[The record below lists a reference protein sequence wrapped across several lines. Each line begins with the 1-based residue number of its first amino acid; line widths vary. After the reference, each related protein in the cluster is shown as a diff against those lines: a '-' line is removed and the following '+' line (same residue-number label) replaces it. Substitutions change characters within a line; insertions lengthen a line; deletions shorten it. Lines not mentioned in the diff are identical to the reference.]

1 MAKAKTRS
9 ISLFSTSFLDVL
21 ANTIGGLAF
30 LLVLAMLLIGELVYS
45 PPEITTEELPP
56 GYHDM
61 DYLTWLGAREGM
73 GKYRWTFGA
82 GDHPAGL
89 QLDPNSG
96 KLWGR
101 PQLSSEEGKVN
112 QHKFTV
118 ICETVY
124 ENDPNKRKEDERSY
138 ELTVYREKPV
148 NLLPLRIITDSN
160 LPAAYRGQ
168 PYPMT
173 MAAEGGQPP
182 YSWSLE
188 GGSLPAGLSLGR
200 EGRFLGSPAQI
211 GEYQFGIVVSTVR
224 GERASERF
232 ALTVSEIYPP
242 PRPLR
247 VITDEMTAAV
257 AEREYT
263 FYAAAEGGQPPY
275 RWSAQGNLPAWLN
288 SHAGSTGFRGTPAL
302 SDIGKRE
309 MRWRVTDSQ
318 GLTADSGPMELEVV
332 PPPGL
337 VPPPVQ
343 IKTEVLP
350 AGRVARP
357 YSLAVA
363 VEGGMLPY
371 QWSFVHTESL
381 QGLAFQEDTGLIK
394 GTPVSTG
401 TFSVVVE
408 VTDAREQR
416 ARADYKLVIHP
427 TLTPVSILTRE
438 TQLGRVDTDYSLA
451 LSATGG
457 YPPYRWEL
465 SEGELPAG
473 LTLDAASGL
482 IAGQPSEPGTY
493 SYAVSV
499 KDAEGSGPAQS
510 QRLKTEILTKQNLP
524 KLTVTTTALPV
535 LIAGQP
541 TEVAL
546 ACEGGAGPYRWRSR
560 GDLPESVVIEDG
572 RLQGAAQE
580 AGTFDVTLIVTDSAG
595 QEAQADVLLRVRR
608 LVPRWW
614 FLLALA
620 TALVALA
627 LIIRLVLLVRRYR
640 PADAET
646 ESLTILS
653 KSIPNARASC
663 DYSVQLACSGGS
675 APYHWKVAKGDLPE
689 GLTLEPDGCLHGC
702 PFSKTRVN
710 KTITMT
716 FTVEVRDRTGQTAQ
730 QEL

>member
-1 MAKAKTRS
+1 MAKGKTRS

-30 LLVLAMLLIGELVYS
+30 LLVLAMMLVGELVFS

-73 GKYRWTFGA
+73 GKYRWSFGE
-82 GDHPAGL
+82 GDRPGGL

-101 PQLSSEEGKVN
+101 PQLSSEAGKVN
-112 QHKFTV
+112 QHKFTL
-118 ICETVY
+118 ICETVS
-124 ENDPNKRKEDERSY
+124 ENDPNKEKRDERSY

-148 NLLPLRIITDSN
+148 NLLPLRIITDDN
-160 LPAAYRGQ
+160 LPAAYRNQ
-168 PYPMT
+168 SYPMT

-182 YSWSLE
+182 YSWSLAQ
-188 GGSLPAGLSLGR
+188 GTLPERLTISR
-200 EGRFLGSPAQI
+200 EGRFIGSPARL
-211 GEYQFGIVVSTVR
+211 GEYQFEIVVSTVR
-224 GERASERF
+224 GERASGRF

-242 PRPLR
+242 PRPLK
-247 VITDEMTAAV
+247 VVTDEMVAAV
-257 AEREYT
+257 AERDYT
-263 FYAAAEGGQPPY
+263 FYGAAEGGRSPY
-275 RWSAQGNLPAWLN
+275 RWSPQGNLPGWLKP
-288 SHAGSTGFRGTPAL
+288 HAGSSGFKGAPTL

-309 MRWRVTDSQ
+309 LRWRVTDSQ
-318 GLTADSGPMELEVV
+318 GLTADSEPMELEVV

-350 AGRVARP
+350 EGRVGQA

-371 QWSFVHTESL
+371 QWSLSHTGSL
-381 QGLAFQEDTGLIK
+381 SGLTFQDDAGMIK
-394 GTPVSTG
+394 GTPESTG
-401 TFSVVVE
+401 TFSVTVAVS
-408 VTDAREQR
+408 DAREHR
-416 ARADYKLVIHP
+416 ASADYQLVIHP
-427 TLTPVSILTRE
+427 ALTPVSILTKD
-438 TQLGRVDTDYSLA
+438 TLLGRADTDYSLA

-465 SEGELPAG
+465 SEDGLPPG

-482 IAGQPSEPGTY
+482 ISGQPSTAGTY
-493 SYAVSV
+493 TYAVSV
-499 KDAEGSGPAQS
+499 KAAEGNGPAEPH
-510 QRLKTEILTKQNLP
+510 RLKTEILTKQNVR
-524 KLTVTTTALPV
+524 KLTVTVATLPV

-541 TEVAL
+541 TEVTL
-546 ACEGGAGPYRWRSR
+546 ACEGGAGPYHWR
-560 GDLPESVVIEDG
+560 GIGELPDQMSIEGG
-572 RLQGAAQE
+572 RLQGAARE
-580 AGTFDVTLIVTDSAG
+580 AGTFEVTLVVTDSVG
-595 QEAQADVLLRVRR
+595 QEARKAVLLQVRR

-614 FLLALA
+614 FVLAFIA
-620 TALVALA
+620 AVIMFV
-627 LIIRLVLLVRRYR
+627 LIIWLARLVRRYR
-640 PADAET
+640 AAEM

-675 APYHWKVAKGDLPE
+675 GPYHWKLVQGELPE
-689 GLTLEPDGCLHGC
+689 GLTLEPDGSLHGC

-710 KTITMT
+710 KTIAMA